1 MLDADDRM
9 LYDTVMPK
17 ERGTLG
23 ILEMML
29 QLAERQAMLS
39 GEQLRGVLRL
49 MIEHRVA
56 VMDLLDRWRSLKEAD
71 HADPDRP

>member
-1 MLDADDRM
+1 MLDADDSM

-29 QLAERQAMLS
+29 RLAERHEMLS
-39 GEQLRGVLRL
+39 GERLMDVLRL
-49 MIEHRVA
+49 MIEQRITIL
-56 VMDLLDRWRSLKEAD
+56 DIFDRWRSLKEAD
-71 HADPDRP
+71 HGDPDRP